1 MWQSS
6 GLEKGPRRAHIPCM
20 VIKRGSVWDGIKDA
34 YHLHQA
40 IEALGTL
47 RQSGGLVSP
56 AFAGCHVPASPRQRM
71 GAPAALTRCGLHF
84 LA

>member
-1 MWQSS
+1 LWQGF
-6 GLEKGPRRAHIPCM
+6 GLEKGPRRAHIPRM

-47 RQSGGLVSP
+47 RQSRGRFLEDLGGM
-56 AFAGCHVPASPRQRM
+56 AM
-71 GAPAALTRCGLHF
+71 MIAALGVVVIL
-84 LA
+84 LWLLK